1 VKKRAIVAELAAV
14 RQQLAALRTA
24 LDAITAS
31 QGEIDLPALHTAVG
45 WLHERVDM
53 IATKQDAMQVKL
65 GNMRGDPALDGAAV
79 KRLAF
84 AVAQFSARLDRLEA
98 PPPPKPRRPRKTPRT
113 T

>member
-1 VKKRAIVAELAAV
+1 MKKRAIVAELAAV
-14 RQQLAALRTA
+14 RQQLAALRIA
-24 LDAITAS
+24 LD
-31 QGEIDLPALHTAVG
+31 EIKAKLGQPDMLAVVDLANKVA

-53 IATKQDAMQVKL
+53 VATKL

-98 PPPPKPRRPRKTPRT
+98 PPPPKARPKRKQPRT

>member
-1 VKKRAIVAELAAV
+1 MKKRAIVAELAAV

-24 LDAITAS
+24 LDRVTA
-31 QGEIDLPALHTAVG
+31 QLGEIDLAALHTAVASLLSDSS
-45 WLHERVDM
+45 WLHERVDTV
-53 IATKQDAMQVKL
+53 ATKL

>member
-1 VKKRAIVAELAAV
+1 VKKRAIVAE
-14 RQQLAALRTA
+14 LAALRTA

-31 QGEIDLPALHTAVG
+31 QGEIDLPALHTAVA
-45 WLHERVDM
+45 WLHERVDTV
-53 IATKQDAMQVKL
+53 ATKL

-98 PPPPKPRRPRKTPRT
+98 PPPPKPKRKPRT
-113 T
+113 AK